1 MKLAYF
7 SPLSPQRSGISDYS
21 EQLLRFLVRE
31 CEVDVWVHGYEPASP
46 EIRQTCRVVD
56 YSDREQ
62 LARLS
67 EYDAII
73 YNLGNNPGYHAAI
86 YDVLLQ
92 YPGVV
97 ILHDFVLFYLLAGYC
112 LDVRNSKELFLEEM
126 RYNGGQE
133 GYEEG
138 LRILAGPLPPLQYRT
153 PQNHPLNRRAIEAAK
168 GILVHSEYTK
178 RMVMDV
184 RPDVRCMSIHFARP
198 LESRRVK
205 PIARQIRSKY
215 GLQEGE
221 TMLASFGYITPNKR
235 IHQVLYALSELRND
249 YKFKYF
255 IVGDWDYTRRL
266 VDELQLNEHVIL
278 TGYAPRSEFDKL
290 LLSAEV
296 VINLRYPYMGETSAA
311 LVRAMAAG
319 KPCLVSDIGWF
330 SELPDDT
337 VIKIKVDAEEI
348 GSIRQALQALMDDS
362 RYRKRLAAKA
372 RRYARTAFD
381 GGRIARQ
388 IVQFAKDAYKDTNM
402 DAYKDICMGAY
413 KDTRMDA
420 YKDTSTEAYKEEE
433 Q

>member
-46 EIRQTCRVVD
+46 EIRRSCRVID
-56 YSDREQ
+56 YSDRET
-62 LARLS
+62 LVRLS

-112 LDVRNSKELFLEEM
+112 LDVKNSKELFLEEM
-126 RYNGGQE
+126 RYNGGEE

-138 LRILAGPLPPLQYRT
+138 LRILADTLPPLQYRT
-153 PQNHPLNRRAIEAAK
+153 PQNHPLNRRAIETAK

-184 RPDVRCMSIHFARP
+184 KPDARCMSIHFARQVDT
-198 LESRRVK
+198 RRVK
-205 PIARQIRSKY
+205 PIAQQIRGKY
-215 GLQEGE
+215 GLEEGE

-266 VDELQLNEHVIL
+266 VDELQLGRHVIF

-290 LLSAEV
+290 LISADV

-330 SELPDDT
+330 SELPGDT
-337 VIKIKVDAEEI
+337 VIKIKVDEEEI
-348 GSIRQALQALMDDS
+348 GSIKQALQALMDDS
-362 RYRKRLAAKA
+362 RYRKRLAGKA
-372 RRYARTAFD
+372 RRYARAAFD
-381 GGRIARQ
+381 GERIARQ
-388 IVQFAKDAYKDTNM
+388 IVQFVKDAYKEGENEA
-402 DAYKDICMGAY
+402 DA
-413 KDTRMDA
+413 
-420 YKDTSTEAYKEEE
+420 SS
-433 Q
+433 